1 MLRRQAIRPLRK
13 PLIVMSPKSLLRKKE
28 AVSTLQE
35 LANGKF
41 QTVIQDTGDLDT
53 KRIKK
58 VILCSGKVY
67 YDLEAYRAE
76 KGTEDRVILR
86 IEQLYPFPEDDLVE
100 ALSPYVN
107 MEEMVWCQEEPMNQG
122 AWFQSQQSMLNAMW
136 RHLPNKF
143 LRFAGRA
150 AAATPAAGYMALHVA
165 QQQALIQDAL
175 EG

>member
-1 MLRRQAIRPLRK
+1 MAKLDC
-13 PLIVMSPKSLLRKKE
+13 V
-28 AVSTLQE
+28 LQ
-35 LANGKF
+35 
-41 QTVIQDTGDLDT
+41 
-53 KRIKK
+53 K

-76 KGTEDRVILR
+76 NGIEDRAILR
-86 IEQLYPFPEDDLVE
+86 LEQLYPFPEDDLVE
-100 ALSPYVN
+100 ALAPYVN

-122 AWFQSQQSMLNAMW
+122 AWFQSQHHMLNAMW

-143 LRFAGRA
+143 LRYAGRS

-165 QQQALIQDAL
+165 QQQALIKDAL

>member
-1 MLRRQAIRPLRK
+1 M
-13 PLIVMSPKSLLRKKE
+13 
-28 AVSTLQE
+28 
-35 LANGKF
+35 
-41 QTVIQDTGDLDT
+41 
-53 KRIKK
+53 
-58 VILCSGKVY
+58 
-67 YDLEAYRAE
+67 
-76 KGTEDRVILR
+76 
-86 IEQLYPFPEDDLVE
+86 VE

-150 AAATPAAGYMALHVA
+150 AAATPAAGYTALHVA

>member
-13 PLIVMSPKSLLRKKE
+13 PLVVMSPKSLLRHKC
-28 AVSTLQE
+28 AVSSLNE
-35 LANGKF
+35 LANSQF
-41 QTVIQDTGDLDT
+41 QPVIDDPHVTERAAVT
-53 KRIKK
+53 R
-58 VILCSGKVY
+58 VVLCSGKVY

-76 KGTEDRVILR
+76 KGIEDRVILR

-107 MEEMVWCQEEPMNQG
+107 MDEMVWCQEEPMNQG

-165 QQQALIQDAL
+165 QQQSLIKDAL

>member
-1 MLRRQAIRPLRK
+1 MGSEMCIRDRRK

-28 AVSTLQE
+28 AVSTLEE
-35 LANGKF
+35 LTNGKF
-41 QTVIQDTGDLDT
+41 HTVIQDTAGLDP
-53 KRIKK
+53 KQIKK

-67 YDLEAYRAE
+67 YDLEAYRAQ
-76 KGTEDRVILR
+76 KGIEDRVILR

-100 ALSPYVN
+100 ALAPYVN

-165 QQQALIQDAL
+165 QQQALTREAF
-175 EG
+175 E